1 MVHVAR
7 LNLGPPLPDR
17 KGNGKPH
24 QTAHVLSFLPL
35 EGTVNSGALL
45 PLAERDASSS
55 AAADRDELHRGGGGW
70 GTGLPPRWRLMS
82 LLMTLFTSSARD
94 QCPQTANSTL
104 AVVRPMRDRVPVN
117 CEGASRF
124 AFV

>member
-35 EGTVNSGALL
+35 EGTVNSEALL
-45 PLAERDASSS
+45 PLAERDASSA
-55 AAADRDELHRGGGGW
+55 AAADRDELHRGGGGL
-70 GTGLPPRWRLMS
+70 GYRVTASLAPHVLVEHIVHVECTGP
-82 LLMTLFTSSARD
+82 
-94 QCPQTANSTL
+94 
-104 AVVRPMRDRVPVN
+104 VPADLQLHP
-117 CEGASRF
+117 GRRASD
-124 AFV
+124 AGQGPSEL